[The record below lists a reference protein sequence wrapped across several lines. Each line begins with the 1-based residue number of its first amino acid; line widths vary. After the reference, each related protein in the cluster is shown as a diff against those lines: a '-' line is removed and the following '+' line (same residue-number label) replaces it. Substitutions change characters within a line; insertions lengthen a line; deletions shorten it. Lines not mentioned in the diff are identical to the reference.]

1 MSDIYLITKDGVNG
15 AVIDEAV
22 APTKAAQH
30 KLLTAFSSVIKDTFP
45 KELEKPG
52 EFLKALIP
60 RSAARPYLAVYPCVN
75 AADVLI
81 RWSIDDCCSEPLTL
95 MCNLG

>member
-52 EFLKALIP
+52 GELKKVKNRKLLFLFSFYSPSSTFLYVWWRHPPVPLGSTAL
-60 RSAARPYLAVYPCVN
+60 RAQR
-75 AADVLI
+75 
-81 RWSIDDCCSEPLTL
+81 
-95 MCNLG
+95 